1 MSKYTGTATNQA
13 AILLILFNTF
23 HLHGRADQLRN
34 VAELNHIVIRPSSA
48 ADWLALKSTR
58 LAALLDAPTAFGA
71 SHASAAGFSDA
82 DWQQRATST
91 PQRTF
96 FLAFDG
102 EQAIGLAAQ
111 VVAGNGECH
120 LIAMWVQS
128 EYRGLA
134 VAQGLVDAV
143 KQCAVGN
150 GHPRL
155 VLDVAPENARAAAFY
170 QKQGFVFLP
179 VWEALESHPHIRV
192 QKMEWRAPA

>member
-1 MSKYTGTATNQA
+1 MLIRTTTA
-13 AILLILFNTF
+13 
-23 HLHGRADQLRN
+23 
-34 VAELNHIVIRPSSA
+34 S
-48 ADWLALKSTR
+48 DWPALKATR

-82 DWQQRATST
+82 HWQQRASPT

-96 FLAFDG
+96 FLAFDA

-128 EYRGLA
+128 DYRGLA

-150 GHPRL
+150 GQPPL
-155 VLDVAPENARAAAFY
+155 VLDVAPENSRAAAFY
-170 QKQGFVFLP
+170 RKQGFVFLP
-179 VWEALESHPHIRV
+179 EWEALESHPHIRV
-192 QKMEWRAPA
+192 QKMAWLAASRMSG

>member
-1 MSKYTGTATNQA
+1 MRIRST
-13 AILLILFNTF
+13 
-23 HLHGRADQLRN
+23 
-34 VAELNHIVIRPSSA
+34 IVS
-48 ADWLALKSTR
+48 DWPALKATR

-82 DWQQRATST
+82 DWQQRAIST

-102 EQAIGLAAQ
+102 ERPIGLAAQ

-120 LIAMWVQS
+120 LIAMWVHR
-128 EYRGLA
+128 EYRGRN

-150 GHPRL
+150 GYRRL

-179 VWEALESHPHIRV
+179 EWEALESHPHIQV
-192 QKMEWRAPA
+192 QKMEWLAPA

>member
-1 MSKYTGTATNQA
+1 MNN
-13 AILLILFNTF
+13 IL
-23 HLHGRADQLRN
+23 
-34 VAELNHIVIRPSSA
+34 IRPTTA
-48 ADWLALKSTR
+48 GDWPALKSAR

-71 SHASAAGFSDA
+71 SHASAAAFSDA
-82 DWQQRATST
+82 DWQQRTVST

-102 EQAIGLAAQ
+102 EQPIGLAAQ

-120 LIAMWVQS
+120 LIAMWVHP
-128 EYRGLA
+128 EYRGMA

-150 GHPRL
+150 GHTRL
-155 VLDVAPENARAAAFY
+155 VLDVAPENTRAAAFY

-179 VWEALESHPHIRV
+179 EWEALESHPHIQV
-192 QKMEWRAPA
+192 QKMEWLAAA

>member
-1 MSKYTGTATNQA
+1 MPAQHRTQDGDRLQLS
-13 AILLILFNTF
+13 LLI
-23 HLHGRADQLRN
+23 
-34 VAELNHIVIRPSSA
+34 RPTA
-48 ADWLALKSTR
+48 ASDWPALKATR

-71 SHASAAGFSDA
+71 SHASAVRFSDA
-82 DWQQRATST
+82 DWQQRAVST

-128 EYRGLA
+128 AYRGLA
-134 VAQGLVDAV
+134 VAQGLVEAV
-143 KQCAVGN
+143 KQCAVDN
-150 GHPRL
+150 SHVRL

-179 VWEALESHPHIRV
+179 EWEALESHPHIRM
-192 QKMEWRAPA
+192 QKMEWLAPA

>member
-1 MSKYTGTATNQA
+1 M
-13 AILLILFNTF
+13 
-23 HLHGRADQLRN
+23 
-34 VAELNHIVIRPSSA
+34 NHIIIRPTTA
-48 ADWLALKSTR
+48 ADWPALKSTR

-82 DWQQRATST
+82 DWQQRAINT

-102 EQAIGLAAQ
+102 DTPIGLAAQ

-120 LIAMWVQS
+120 LIAMWVHAQ
-128 EYRGLA
+128 YRGLA
-134 VAQGLVDAV
+134 VAQGLVEAV

-150 GHPRL
+150 GHARL

-179 VWEALESHPHIRV
+179 EWEALESHPHIRV
-192 QKMEWRAPA
+192 QKMEWRKTA

>member
-1 MSKYTGTATNQA
+1 M
-13 AILLILFNTF
+13 
-23 HLHGRADQLRN
+23 H
-34 VAELNHIVIRPSSA
+34 IRPTTAS
-48 ADWLALKSTR
+48 DWPALKAAR

-82 DWQQRATST
+82 DWQQRAVST

-111 VVAGNGECH
+111 VVAGNGECQ
-120 LIAMWVQS
+120 LIAMWVQPA
-128 EYRGLA
+128 YRGMG
-134 VAQGLVDAV
+134 VAQGLVEAV

-155 VLDVAPENARAAAFY
+155 VLDVALENARAAAFY

-179 VWEALESHPHIRV
+179 EWEALESHPHIQV
-192 QKMEWRAPA
+192 QKMEWLAAA

>member
-1 MSKYTGTATNQA
+1 MNN
-13 AILLILFNTF
+13 II
-23 HLHGRADQLRN
+23 
-34 VAELNHIVIRPSSA
+34 IRPTTA
-48 ADWLALKSTR
+48 GDWPALKATR

-71 SHASAAGFSDA
+71 SHASAAGFSDE
-82 DWQQRATST
+82 DWQQRAVST

-102 EQAIGLAAQ
+102 AQAIGLAAQ
-111 VVAGNGECH
+111 VVAGDGECH
-120 LIAMWVQS
+120 LIAMWVHP

-150 GHPRL
+150 GHGRL
-155 VLDVAPENARAAAFY
+155 VLDVAPENTRAAAFY

-179 VWEALESHPHIRV
+179 EWEALESHPHIQV
-192 QKMEWRAPA
+192 QKMEWRNPA

>member
-1 MSKYTGTATNQA
+1 MKN
-13 AILLILFNTF
+13 II
-23 HLHGRADQLRN
+23 
-34 VAELNHIVIRPSSA
+34 IRPTSA
-48 ADWLALKSTR
+48 ADWPALKATR

-71 SHASAAGFSDA
+71 SHASAAGFADA
-82 DWQQRATST
+82 DWQQRAIST

-120 LIAMWVQS
+120 LIAMWVHA
-128 EYRGLA
+128 EYRGMA

-143 KQCAVGN
+143 KQCAVNN
-150 GHPRL
+150 GHARL

-170 QKQGFVFLP
+170 RKQGFVFLP
-179 VWEALESHPHIRV
+179 EWEALESHPHIQV
-192 QKMEWRAPA
+192 QKMEWRKPA

>member
-1 MSKYTGTATNQA
+1 M
-13 AILLILFNTF
+13 
-23 HLHGRADQLRN
+23 H
-34 VAELNHIVIRPSSA
+34 IRPTNAS
-48 ADWLALKSTR
+48 DWPALKATR
-58 LAALLDAPTAFGA
+58 LAALLDAPAAFGA
-71 SHASAAGFSDA
+71 SHASAARFSDA
-82 DWQQRATST
+82 DWQERAVST

-96 FLAFDG
+96 FLAFDA

-120 LIAMWVQS
+120 LIAMWVQA

-134 VAQGLVDAV
+134 VAQGLVEAV
-143 KQCAVGN
+143 KQCAVNN
-150 GHPRL
+150 GHARL

-179 VWEALESHPHIRV
+179 EWEALESHPHIQV

>member
-1 MSKYTGTATNQA
+1 MKN
-13 AILLILFNTF
+13 II
-23 HLHGRADQLRN
+23 
-34 VAELNHIVIRPSSA
+34 IRRTDA
-48 ADWLALKSTR
+48 ADWPALKATR

-71 SHASAAGFSDA
+71 SHASAAAFSDA
-82 DWQQRATST
+82 DWQQRALST

-111 VVAGNGECH
+111 VVANNGECH

-128 EYRGLA
+128 EYRGMA
-134 VAQGLVDAV
+134 VAQGLVEAV
-143 KQCAVGN
+143 KQCAVNN
-150 GHPRL
+150 GHARL

-179 VWEALESHPHIRV
+179 EWEALESHPHIRV
-192 QKMEWRAPA
+192 QKMEWLAAALR

>member
-1 MSKYTGTATNQA
+1 M
-13 AILLILFNTF
+13 
-23 HLHGRADQLRN
+23 
-34 VAELNHIVIRPSSA
+34 NHIIIRPCGA
-48 ADWLALKSTR
+48 ADWPALKSTR

-102 EQAIGLAAQ
+102 EQAVGLAAQ

-120 LIAMWVQS
+120 LIAMWVHQ
-128 EYRGLA
+128 EYRGMA

-143 KQCAVGN
+143 KQCAVNN
-150 GHPRL
+150 GQPRL

-179 VWEALESHPHIRV
+179 VWEALESHPHIQV
-192 QKMEWRAPA
+192 QKMEWRAPV